1 MSDARGP
8 LRLLGEDADDF
19 VPCDQCQIMFDK
31 NDKSHILSQCL
42 EMCHFFCPPCI
53 QEVIFPITH

>member
-1 MSDARGP
+1 MSHDRDP
-8 LRLLGEDADDF
+8 LQMSSGEDDDF
-19 VPCDQCQIMFDK
+19 VSCDQCQIMFDK